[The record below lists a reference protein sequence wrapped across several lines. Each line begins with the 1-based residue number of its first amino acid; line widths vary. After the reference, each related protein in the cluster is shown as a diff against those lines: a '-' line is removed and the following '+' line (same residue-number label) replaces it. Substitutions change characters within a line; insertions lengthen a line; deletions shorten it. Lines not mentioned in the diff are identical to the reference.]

1 MDRVS
6 RDAAPW
12 TARWDGCNMV
22 IFSSVVCYKKQGMA
36 SGTYA
41 DVVGIACIVM

>member
-12 TARWDGCNMV
+12 TARWVGCNMV

>member
-6 RDAAPW
+6 RDAAPR
-12 TARWDGCNMV
+12 TGCNMV